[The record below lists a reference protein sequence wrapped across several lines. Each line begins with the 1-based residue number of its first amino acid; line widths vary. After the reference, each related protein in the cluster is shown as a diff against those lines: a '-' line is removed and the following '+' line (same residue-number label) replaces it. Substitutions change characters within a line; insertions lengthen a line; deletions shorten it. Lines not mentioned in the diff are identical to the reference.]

1 MSVQVQFRRGTAAQW
16 AAANS
21 LLAQGELGL
30 ELDTGKF
37 KLGDGVTLWNSL
49 SYASGPTGATG
60 PTGPA
65 GTSGATGA
73 TGPAGAT
80 GATGAGIQGPTGPT
94 GPSGSA
100 VANAMAADAKLG
112 LGIYFPKGS
121 FVTTTTTTR
130 VVSPISLI

>member
-16 AAANS
+16 TAANS

-37 KLGDGVTLWNSL
+37 KLGDGVTYWNSL
-49 SYASGPTGATG
+49 AYSSGPTGSTG

-65 GTSGATGA
+65 GSVGA
-73 TGPAGAT
+73 TGPTGAR

-100 VANAMAADAKLG
+100 VANAMATDAFLG
-112 LGIYFPKGS
+112 LGIYFPKTYAS
-121 FVTTTTTTR
+121 VTTTTSTR